1 MLNLVQ
7 FHILSLAML
16 SIIHKKSNQFIN
28 SQYTCLIYFLLILAL
43 GFLPVVSYAQ
53 DAGTLQRELELQLQ
67 RSAPK
72 PQPQPEKSVPQKQ
85 TKPNEQKVVFKG
97 FKFQGNTLLSNAQLE
112 EVVKPWVNTE
122 ITFSDLKDVTTAIQN
137 LYAQNNRIAQAT
149 IPPQDIVDG
158 ILLITITEGKF
169 GSVIIEP
176 TKPGQTRRVNSE
188 MAKRYLTNGNEVDQY
203 INSKPIYRGM
213 ALLSGLPGVQA
224 TGEFE
229 PGQNLGESDFR
240 VKLSDRP
247 LFSGQASLSNYGI
260 SSTGV
265 GQALASLAL
274 NSPTGYGDQA
284 NLDAIQSAGS
294 TLAQL
299 AYSLPVGYDGWR
311 VGVNGNYLTSTTLP
325 GWSENQVEGTANTMG
340 LNATYALYRSEG
352 SSANLRFSV
361 ENRNYQN
368 KQSGAVISQ
377 YQIKTTNVAIS
388 GTFSDTSQS
397 LINYSL
403 SGTLGNLNIQNL
415 TQAGADL
422 SGPGTN
428 GNYTKLSFF
437 LSRTQALSFLK
448 DTTWLLSA
456 SGQFA
461 NKNLN
466 SAEQLYMGG
475 PYAVRAY
482 PVAQGASS
490 QGLILSTQ
498 LLYRFD
504 MGLEVGAFGDLGIA
518 QQYATLYPDWQGAT
532 NANNIYQLGAVGPTI
547 KYNYDNWAFDAMAA
561 FRIGQN
567 PLYNS
572 SGQQLNV
579 DNFYRRVQAWI
590 RGTYSF

>member
-1 MLNLVQ
+1 MPRFKNKESSWFRNKLY
-7 FHILSLAML
+7 S
-16 SIIHKKSNQFIN
+16 
-28 SQYTCLIYFLLILAL
+28 CLIYFFLILV
-43 GFLPVVSYAQ
+43 FVFPPISQAQ

-85 TKPNEQKVVFKG
+85 AKPNEQKVVFKG

-122 ITFSDLKDVTTAIQN
+122 ITFSDLKDVTSAIQN

-149 IPPQDIVDG
+149 IPPQDIVEG
-158 ILLITITEGKF
+158 ILLITINEGKL
-169 GSVIIEP
+169 GSVIVEP
-176 TKPGQTRRVNSE
+176 AKRGQKLRFNSE
-188 MAKRYLTNGNEVDQY
+188 IAKLYLANSDEDDPY

-213 ALLSGLPGVQA
+213 ALLNGLPGVQA

-240 VKLSDRP
+240 VKLSDGP
-247 LFSGQASLSNYGI
+247 LFSGQAAVSNYGI

-265 GQALASLAL
+265 GQVLASLAL

-294 TLAQL
+294 TLTQL
-299 AYSLPVGYDGWR
+299 VYSLPVGYDGWR
-311 VGVNGNYLTSTTLP
+311 VGVNGNNLTSKTLAS
-325 GWSENQVEGTANTMG
+325 WSENQVEGTARTIG
-340 LNATYALYRSEG
+340 LNASYALYRGEG
-352 SSANLRFSV
+352 SIANLRFSV

-368 KQSGAVISQ
+368 MQSGAVISQ

-388 GTFSDTSQS
+388 GSFSDTSQS
-397 LINYSL
+397 LINYFL

-428 GNYTKLSFF
+428 GNYSKLSFF
-437 LSRTQALSFLK
+437 LSRTQTLSFLK
-448 DTTWLLSA
+448 DTTWLISA
-456 SGQFA
+456 SGQLA

-466 SAEQLYMGG
+466 SAEQMYMGG
-475 PYAVRAY
+475 AYAVRAY

-504 MGLEVGAFGDLGIA
+504 MGLEIGAFGDLGIS
-518 QQYATLYPDWQGAT
+518 QQYVTTYPDWQGAT

-547 KYNYDNWAFDAMAA
+547 KYNYDNWALDAMAA
-561 FRIGQN
+561 FRVGQN

>member
-1 MLNLVQ
+1 MLNLGQ

-16 SIIHKKSNQFIN
+16 SFIHKKSNQFKN
-28 SQYTCLIYFLLILAL
+28 SQHACVAYFLLILAL
-43 GFLPVVSYAQ
+43 GFLPVISYAQ

-72 PQPQPEKSVPQKQ
+72 PQLQPEKPAPQKQ

-149 IPPQDIVDG
+149 IPPQDIVEG
-158 ILLITITEGKF
+158 ILLITINEGKL
-169 GSVIIEP
+169 GSVIVEP
-176 TKPGQTRRVNSE
+176 AKPGQKLRFNSE
-188 MAKRYLTNGNEVDQY
+188 TAKLYLTNSDEDDPY

-213 ALLSGLPGVQA
+213 ALLNGLPGVQA

-240 VKLSDRP
+240 VKLSDGP
-247 LFSGQASLSNYGI
+247 LFSGQAAVSNYGI
-260 SSTGV
+260 ASTGV
-265 GQALASLAL
+265 AQALASLAL

-284 NLDAIQSAGS
+284 NLDAIQSSGS

-299 AYSLPVGYDGWR
+299 AYSLPVGHDGWR
-311 VGVNGNYLTSTTLP
+311 VGVNGNYLTSKTLA
-325 GWSENQVEGTANTMG
+325 GWSENQVEGTANTVG

-377 YQIKTTNVAIS
+377 YQIKTSNVAIS
-388 GTFSDTSQS
+388 GSFSDTSQS

-428 GNYTKLSFF
+428 GNYTKISFF

-456 SGQFA
+456 SGQLA

-504 MGLEVGAFGDLGIA
+504 MGLEAGVFGDLGIA
-518 QQYATLYPDWQGAT
+518 QQYATLYPDWQGST

-579 DNFYRRVQAWI
+579 DNFYRRVQAWV

>member
-1 MLNLVQ
+1 MLNLGQ

-16 SIIHKKSNQFIN
+16 SFIHKKSNQFIN
-28 SQYTCLIYFLLILAL
+28 RQYACITYFLLILTL
-43 GFLPVVSYAQ
+43 GFLPVMSYAQ

-72 PQPQPEKSVPQKQ
+72 PQLQPEKPVPQKQ

-149 IPPQDIVDG
+149 IPPQDIVEG
-158 ILLITITEGKF
+158 ILLITINEGKL
-169 GSVIIEP
+169 GSVIVEP
-176 TKPGQTRRVNSE
+176 AKPGQKLRFNSE
-188 MAKRYLTNGNEVDQY
+188 TAKLYLINSDEDDPY

-213 ALLSGLPGVQA
+213 ALLNGLPGVQA

-240 VKLSDRP
+240 VKLSDGP
-247 LFSGQASLSNYGI
+247 LFSGQAAVSNYGI

-265 GQALASLAL
+265 GQVLASLAL

-284 NLDAIQSAGS
+284 NLDAIQSSGS

-311 VGVNGNYLTSTTLP
+311 VGVNGNYLTSKTLP
-325 GWSENQVEGTANTMG
+325 GWSENQVEGTANTIG
-340 LNATYALYRSEG
+340 LNTTYALYRSEG

-388 GTFSDTSQS
+388 GSFPDTSQS

-428 GNYTKLSFF
+428 GNYTKISFF

-504 MGLEVGAFGDLGIA
+504 MGLEVGVFGDLGIA

-561 FRIGQN
+561 FRVGQN

-572 SGQQLNV
+572 SGEQLNV

-590 RGTYSF
+590 RCTYSF

>member
-1 MLNLVQ
+1 MIRN
-7 FHILSLAML
+7 
-16 SIIHKKSNQFIN
+16 NQY
-28 SQYTCLIYFLLILAL
+28 SYLIYFLFVLAL
-43 GFLPVVSYAQ
+43 VLPQICHAQ

-72 PQPQPEKSVPQKQ
+72 PQVQPEKPVPQKQ
-85 TKPNEQKVVFKG
+85 AKTGEQKVIFKG

-112 EVVKPWVNTE
+112 EVVKPWVNKE

-149 IPPQDIVDG
+149 IPPQDIVEG
-158 ILLITITEGKF
+158 ILLITINEGKL
-169 GSVIIEP
+169 GSVIVEP
-176 TKPGQTRRVNSE
+176 AKPGQKLRFNSE
-188 MAKRYLTNGNEVDQY
+188 IAKLYLTNSDEDDPY
-203 INSKPIYRGM
+203 INSRPIYRGM
-213 ALLSGLPGVQA
+213 ALLNGLPGVQA

-240 VKLSDRP
+240 VKLSDGP
-247 LFSGQASLSNYGI
+247 LFSGQAAVSNYGI

-265 GQALASLAL
+265 SQVLASLAL

-284 NLDAIQSAGS
+284 NLDAIQSSGS

-299 AYSLPVGYDGWR
+299 SYSLPVGYDGWR
-311 VGVNGNYLTSTTLP
+311 VGVNGNYLTSQTLAS
-325 GWSENQVEGTANTMG
+325 WSENQVQGNASTIG
-340 LNATYALYRSEG
+340 INATYALYRSEG
-352 SSANLRFSV
+352 SNANLRFSV

-368 KQSGAVISQ
+368 LQSGAVISQ

-388 GTFSDTSQS
+388 GSFSDTPQS

-466 SAEQLYMGG
+466 SAEQFYMGG

-482 PVAQGASS
+482 PVAQGPSS

-504 MGLEVGAFGDLGIA
+504 MGLEVGAFGNLGIA
-518 QQYATLYPDWQGAT
+518 QQYVTLYPDWQGAT
-532 NANNIYQLGAVGPTI
+532 NANNIYQLGSVGPTI
-547 KYNYDNWAFDAMAA
+547 KYNYNNWAFDAMAA

-579 DNFYRRVQAWI
+579 DNYYRRVQGWI
-590 RGTYSF
+590 RGAYSF

>member
-1 MLNLVQ
+1 MLNLGQ
-7 FHILSLAML
+7 FHILSLAIL
-16 SIIHKKSNQFIN
+16 SFMYKKSNQLVN
-28 SQYTCLIYFLLILAL
+28 SQHAGFIYSLLILAL
-43 GFLPVVSYAQ
+43 VFFPAISYAQ

-72 PQPQPEKSVPQKQ
+72 PQLQPEKPVPQKQ
-85 TKPNEQKVVFKG
+85 SKPNEQKVVFKG

-149 IPPQDIVDG
+149 IPPQDIVEG
-158 ILLITITEGKF
+158 ILLININEGKL
-169 GSVIIEP
+169 GSVIVEP
-176 TKPGQTRRVNSE
+176 AKPGQKLRFNSE
-188 MAKRYLTNGNEVDQY
+188 TAKLYLTNSDEDDPY

-213 ALLSGLPGVQA
+213 ALLNGLPGVQA

-229 PGQNLGESDFR
+229 PGQNSGESDFR
-240 VKLSDRP
+240 VKLSDGP
-247 LFSGQASLSNYGI
+247 LFSGQAALSNYGI

-284 NLDAIQSAGS
+284 NLDAIQSSGS

-311 VGVNGNYLTSTTLP
+311 VGVNGNYLTSKTLA
-325 GWSENQVEGTANTMG
+325 GWSENQVEGTANTVG

-388 GTFSDTSQS
+388 GSFSDTSQS

-403 SGTLGNLNIQNL
+403 NGTLGNLNIQNL

-448 DTTWLLSA
+448 DTTWLISA
-456 SGQFA
+456 TGQLA

-547 KYNYDNWAFDAMAA
+547 KYNYENWAFDAMAA
-561 FRIGQN
+561 FRVGQN

-579 DNFYRRVQAWI
+579 DNYYRRVQAWI